1 MVSSSQMRAARSL
14 LGWSALELAAA
25 ASIGSATVKRY
36 EVQEG
41 VPEGSIKTLSAI
53 KRALES
59 AGIEFLGD
67 PEKNPGVM
75 LHIKQED

>member
-14 LGWSALELAAA
+14 LGWTALDLAKA
-25 ASIGSATVKRY
+25 ASVGSATIKRY

-53 KRALES
+53 KKALTD

-75 LHIKQED
+75 LHIKQQG

>member
-14 LGWSALELAAA
+14 LGWSALDLAKA
-25 ASIGSATVKRY
+25 ASVGSATVKRY

-41 VPEGSIKTLSAI
+41 VPEGNIKTLSAI
-53 KRALES
+53 KKALEL

-67 PEKNPGVM
+67 PEKTPGVM
-75 LHIKQED
+75 LHIKKQG